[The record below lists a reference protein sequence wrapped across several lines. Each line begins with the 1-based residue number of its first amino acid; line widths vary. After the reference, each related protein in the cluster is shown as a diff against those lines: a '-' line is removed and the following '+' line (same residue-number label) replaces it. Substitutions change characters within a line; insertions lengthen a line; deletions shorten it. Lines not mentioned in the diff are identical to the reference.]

1 MNYDE
6 VKASIDATIQNLD
19 PNISTATGTVT
30 NLVVSGCS
38 VPIAGC
44 YGYAER
50 LSNRVFPDLCTY
62 DDLVRHALLK
72 GIPFNS
78 GVDEDVLRD
87 KVLQAYRIPP
97 SGADGRSWQMMLEH
111 ELLNVQ
117 YGFYS
122 LFDNQNA
129 RGIGTVDIVL
139 DYRIDE
145 NVLGF
150 VAMRVAEFRPLGLA
164 DIHVSRAQVVPVE
177 LRLTLRGNVDRIAVQ
192 REISAMLGEASDNIR
207 PAAPVFQ
214 SRIESVAVRY
224 GAEDAKMSWRYD
236 DGEEGEW
243 INGSILENYYV
254 ISPHKIYRQ
263 FVVRK
268 DVVFEQAAI

>member
-1 MNYDE
+1 MNYDD

-19 PNISTATGTVT
+19 PDISTSTGTVT

-62 DDLVRHALLK
+62 EDLMRHAALK
-72 GIPFNS
+72 GIPFDN
-78 GVDEDVLRD
+78 GVAEDILRD

-97 SGADGRSWQMMLEH
+97 SGVDRRSWEMTIEA

-122 LFDNQNA
+122 LFDNQDA

-139 DYRIDE
+139 DYRIGE

-150 VAMRVAEFRPLGLA
+150 VAQRVGEFRPLGLS
-164 DIHVSRAQVVPVE
+164 DIQISRAQVVPIE
-177 LRLTLRGNVDRIAVQ
+177 LRMVLRGNVDRLAVQ
-192 REISAMLGEASDNIR
+192 REIIAMLSETSNTVR
-207 PAAPVFQ
+207 PAAPIFQ
-214 SRIESVAVRY
+214 SRIESIAVKY

-236 DGEEGEW
+236 DGESSGW
-243 INGSILENYYV
+243 INGSVTDNYYI
-254 ISPHKIYRQ
+254 ISPRKIYRQ

-268 DVVFEQAAI
+268 DVVFEQAVI